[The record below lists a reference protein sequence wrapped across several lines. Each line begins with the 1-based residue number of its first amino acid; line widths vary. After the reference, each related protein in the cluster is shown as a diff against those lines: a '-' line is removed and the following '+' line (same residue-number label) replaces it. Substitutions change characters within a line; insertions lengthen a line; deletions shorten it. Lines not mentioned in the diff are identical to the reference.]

1 MKIPKRPGEA
11 LKKAFEERKRE
22 SMKEYFDSI
31 QIHDVDCEV
40 VDTKLLGR
48 YEEQR
53 IKKVYIQPNQYKIYE
68 I

>member
-1 MKIPKRPGEA
+1 MKIPKRVGADFIEA
-11 LKKAFEERKRE
+11 QKRYQRE

-31 QIHDVDCEV
+31 QIHDVECEV
-40 VDTKLLGR
+40 VQTKLLGR